1 MSRHFYKTSLWTVFA
16 VATLLSSACSSDDSS
31 GQPAPAVDR
40 QPVVFAVHVADAT
53 SAMTRTSQN
62 VIGITELQGP
72 SGGFGVFG
80 CYTGLHKYYDVDAQ
94 PDFMYNEHVTWNGSA
109 WIYSPLKY
117 WPNGEGAVDG
127 NTGEAP
133 HYVSF
138 MAYAPYSDMSTGDA
152 GYCISSMSYQ
162 HELGNPWITYRLH
175 PDVEHQV
182 DLLCADPLLNQS
194 KQTTAQAIPLHF
206 RHALACAA
214 STLTV
219 KCSDVMKQNLINR
232 IGTDVDKV
240 EVILEA
246 FSITYSLTS
255 KGRMVLWYNGIP
267 HWEAIASESALVT
280 RKIDYA
286 PSNYL
291 LYSYNG
297 TSTLGDTF
305 TDDTHGIFYI
315 PIHLANHYQ
324 TAAIDLT
331 YKVIRYT
338 KADPTTP
345 IIERTKLPTTMLTL
359 SDYTSYE
366 AGKNLEMNFNIHD
379 NTLHLDAAI
388 TDWSNQTVGNFDA
401 VD

>member
-1 MSRHFYKTSLWTVFA
+1 
-16 VATLLSSACSSDDSS
+16 
-31 GQPAPAVDR
+31 
-40 QPVVFAVHVADAT
+40 
-53 SAMTRTSQN
+53 
-62 VIGITELQGP
+62 
-72 SGGFGVFG
+72 
-80 CYTGLHKYYDVDAQ
+80 
-94 PDFMYNEHVTWNGSA
+94 
-109 WIYSPLKY
+109 
-117 WPNGEGAVDG
+117 
-127 NTGEAP
+127 
-133 HYVSF
+133 
-138 MAYAPYSDMSTGDA
+138 
-152 GYCISSMSYQ
+152 
-162 HELGNPWITYRLH
+162 
-175 PDVEHQV
+175 
-182 DLLCADPLLNQS
+182 
-194 KQTTAQAIPLHF
+194 
-206 RHALACAA
+206 
-214 STLTV
+214 
-219 KCSDVMKQNLINR
+219 
-232 IGTDVDKV
+232 
-240 EVILEA
+240 
-246 FSITYSLTS
+246 
-255 KGRMVLWYNGIP
+255 MVLWYNGIP

-345 IIERTKLPTTMLTL
+345 IIERTKLPTTVLTL

-366 AGKNLEMNFNIHD
+366 AGRNLEMNFNIHD